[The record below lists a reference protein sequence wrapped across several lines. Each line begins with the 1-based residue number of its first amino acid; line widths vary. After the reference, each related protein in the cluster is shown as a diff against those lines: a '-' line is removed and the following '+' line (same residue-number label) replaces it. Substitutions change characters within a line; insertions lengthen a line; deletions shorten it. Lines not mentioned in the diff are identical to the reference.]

1 MAGWGAAGGAEK
13 AQPRP
18 GAPGGAC
25 AEQIGAVLALR
36 SGGSRRVIPGAA
48 TTERKLP
55 TLWAPTGQVEIPA
68 RRPPPGG

>member
-1 MAGWGAAGGAEK
+1 MAGWGGVAGAEK

-25 AEQIGAVLALR
+25 AEQIGAVRALR

-48 TTERKLP
+48 ATERKLP
-55 TLWAPTGQVEIPA
+55 TLWAPKGQVEILA